1 MTQQRQKML
10 PLRHFF
16 PGHGLLNPLDMAFE
30 GSRIL
35 ATETAAAAN
44 NIGSS

>member
-10 PLRHFF
+10 PPRHFF
-16 PGHGLLNPLDMAFE
+16 PGQGLLNPLDMVFE
-30 GSRIL
+30 GSWIL

-44 NIGSS
+44 DIGSS